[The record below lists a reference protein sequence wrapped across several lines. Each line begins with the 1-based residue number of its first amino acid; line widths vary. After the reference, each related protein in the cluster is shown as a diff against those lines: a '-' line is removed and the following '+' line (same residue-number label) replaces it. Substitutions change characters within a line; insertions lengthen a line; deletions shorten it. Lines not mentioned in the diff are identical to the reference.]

1 MLRVGLTGGL
11 ATGKSHV
18 GAYLVEMGCHLIKAD
33 ELGHQALE
41 PGGGAF
47 EAVVGAFGSKIL
59 DQAGGIDRR
68 ALGEIVFKDPSQLSL
83 LNSFV
88 HPVVIRAEQNWYAKL
103 GQENPDA
110 IGIVEA
116 AILIETGSYK
126 RFHKIILTVC
136 DREQQI
142 ERAMRRDR
150 LSRQEVETRLS
161 RQMSLDEKRKY
172 ADFIVDTS
180 GDKNAT
186 LTQTRR
192 VYEQLRSLMP

>member
-33 ELGHQALE
+33 ELGHQALD
-41 PGGGAF
+41 PGGGAY
-47 EAVVGAFGSKIL
+47 EVVVKAFGSRIL
-59 DQAGGIDRR
+59 DPAGGIDRR
-68 ALGEIVFKDPSQLSL
+68 ALGEIVFSDPDKLAE

-88 HPVVIRAEQNWYAKL
+88 HPVVISAEQEWYGKL
-103 GQENPDA
+103 EREDPHG
-110 IGIVEA
+110 IGLVEA

-150 LSRQEVETRLS
+150 LSRQEIEARLS
-161 RQMSLDEKRKY
+161 RQMSLDQKRGY

-180 GDKNAT
+180 GDKQAT
-186 LTQTRR
+186 LKQTRR